1 MKKNLIL
8 VALLAVGVMAFGVVD
23 SAYAQG
29 GTPNPCGGN
38 GPRDGSGPLHDL
50 MEANLADQ
58 LGISLE
64 EFEARREAG
73 ETAYQIALDL
83 GFSPDEAWALINA
96 AHTATINQAAEQGL
110 ITSEQAS
117 WMLSHSRGN
126 GPGLGVGNCDG
137 TGRQN
142 QGNQVRGGNQ
152 R

>member
-1 MKKNLIL
+1 MKKILIL
-8 VALLAVGVMAFGVVD
+8 VALLAVGVMSFAVVD

-29 GTPNPCGGN
+29 GTPTPGGGN

-58 LGISLE
+58 LGISVAQ
-64 EFEARREAG
+64 FEARREAG

-83 GFSPDEAWALINA
+83 GFSSDEAWALISA
-96 AHTATINQAAEQGL
+96 AHTAAINQAAEQGL

-117 WMLSHSRGN
+117 WMLSHGRGS
-126 GPGLGVGNCDG
+126 GQGLGAGNCDG
-137 TGRQN
+137 TGMQN
-142 QGNQVRGGNQ
+142 QGSQVRGGNQ